1 MSDPP
6 YLETAV
12 QIVSEGSRVEVVVQ
26 CGTFRLNI
34 PKIEIWRQYKNLK
47 SNNNLLLTN
56 TFYPMN
62 KCLNENL
69 NLISNNT
76 HSTECSLYWVA
87 ISFPFAFEKGLV
99 ILINILI
106 YWDAS
111 KQVNLDKIFHANT
124 CGVISMR
131 EKRIWEQLQIWK
143 YSNEDSVS
151 LWVNIH
157 QSLARQAEAETN
169 TQSRCEKRDGGSDF
183 ANKPTDLGIDTI

>member
-1 MSDPP
+1 MEPHLKSGRLLFWWDGAILSFKFIPWFNNPNAFWNYNFENSLHLVSDQP

-12 QIVSEGSRVEVVVQ
+12 QIVSKGSRVEVVVQ

-34 PKIEIWRQYKNLK
+34 PKIEIWRQYKNFK

-87 ISFPFAFEKGLV
+87 ISFHFAFEKALV
-99 ILINILI
+99 VLINILI
-106 YWDAS
+106 Y
-111 KQVNLDKIFHANT
+111 
-124 CGVISMR
+124 
-131 EKRIWEQLQIWK
+131 
-143 YSNEDSVS
+143 
-151 LWVNIH
+151 
-157 QSLARQAEAETN
+157 
-169 TQSRCEKRDGGSDF
+169 
-183 ANKPTDLGIDTI
+183 